1 MNALTGQNS
10 ITFALATI
18 FVAIGL
24 ALAALNFIK
33 TLWYRTGTIV
43 FLFFASLLIIG
54 IKLQLIQLTVVA
66 FLYCTLIFLI
76 WLGSWLGS
84 KIELERIAEFGDYTR
99 PCYDE
104 IKSYSLIN
112 KIQPDFLTIK
122 QLNVFNEHRVF
133 SHIALGNCD
142 IAKRLLNE
150 GSFEPALK
158 HFALGAIANGE
169 GDCRRA
175 ERELNDGFAAVS
187 NNTDRFILLQ
197 LEHNRAIE
205 HINNGQFRIAN
216 DELEKVRNKV
226 RLSNVHNGPF
236 LNLLYSNLVLNKTRL
251 DLADRGQAE
260 GWELIDE
267 YSNDLDLSS
276 GTDRGTLFNLKLMF
290 LRQLGAKNSE
300 KAKIFK
306 DEVEDTISNKKLT
319 EEQRTVAMASLA
331 RIAWADGL
339 DPASILDY
347 FGSHDLSFNDM
358 RPENRIAVFKNLSI
372 STGSLMSDNP
382 NLTIIKDGVAAYLE
396 HGIKFDLDAWENSL
410 PAEAIRIRAAI
421 LKERAALCQS
431 IEANSDQAIVYL
443 KEAIA
448 MLEHG
453 LQIKDALQIRWKLA
467 KILIASKPEDALRQL
482 SMIQERLAELG
493 SHPALGY
500 PYYELSLCY
509 GLLGMG
515 HDCRVAFEK
524 AVSFKTAMD
533 HYSPTVRRDVVAA
546 SFCARFYLML
556 DVLSSPDR
564 LILYLHTSEGKDWI
578 RRYPEKV
585 NVLSVVILLGR
596 FFGYQGPIPVVRR
609 DTDIGGNYVIASFW
623 ISVPELGLAFDP
635 NINKIT
641 GQRGGVFL
649 QNGHPLVSPDS
660 NYEVLMQRS
669 GLKPLPVAY
678 KPCDEGD
685 LCDEDRIGIQDVLE
699 ALNIA
704 CRHERPTTE
713 DLLEYYHNGC
723 EDVPIDQ
730 STRRSQHTQ

>member
-1 MNALTGQNS
+1 MNALTGENF
-10 ITFALATI
+10 ITFAFATI
-18 FVAIGL
+18 FVAV
-24 ALAALNFIK
+24 ALTLVALSFIK
-33 TLWYRTGTIV
+33 TPWYRTGVIA
-43 FLFFASLLIIG
+43 FLFSVSLLTIG
-54 IKLQLIQLTVVA
+54 IKLQLIQLIVVA

-76 WLGSWLGS
+76 WFGSWLGS
-84 KIELERIAEFGDYTR
+84 KRELERIVEFGDFTR
-99 PCYDE
+99 PCYNE
-104 IKSYSLIN
+104 IKSFSLIN
-112 KIQPDFLTIK
+112 KIQPDFLSIK
-122 QLNVFNEHRVF
+122 QLNLFNEQRVF

-150 GSFEPALK
+150 GNFEPALK
-158 HFALGAIANGE
+158 HFALGVIANGE

-175 ERELNDGFAAVS
+175 EQELNDGFAAVS
-187 NNTDRFILLQ
+187 NNTDRYILLQ
-197 LEHNRAIE
+197 MEHNRAIE
-205 HINNGQFRIAN
+205 HIDDGKFRMAN
-216 DELEKVRNKV
+216 DELEKVRNKI

-236 LNLLYSNLVLNKTRL
+236 LNLLYSNLILNKTRL

-267 YSNDLDLSS
+267 YSNVLDLSS
-276 GTDRGTLFNLKLMF
+276 GTDRGALFNLKLMF

-300 KAKIFK
+300 KSKIFK
-306 DEVEDTISNKKLT
+306 DEVEDTISDKKLT

-347 FGSHDLSFNDM
+347 FGSHDLSFKDM
-358 RPENRIAVFKNLSI
+358 RPENRIAVFKNLYI

-382 NLTIIKDGVAAYLE
+382 NLAIIQDGVAAYLA
-396 HGIKFDLDAWENSL
+396 HGMKLDLDAWENSL
-410 PAEAIRIRAAI
+410 PAEAIKMRASI
-421 LKERAALCQS
+421 LRERAALCQS
-431 IEANSDQAIVYL
+431 IEANLDQTIVYL

-453 LQIKDALQIRWKLA
+453 LQIKDALEMRWELA
-467 KILIASKPEDALRQL
+467 KILIPSKPEDALRQL
-482 SMIQERLAELG
+482 SMIQERLAGLG
-493 SHPALGY
+493 SQPALGY

-515 HDCRVAFEK
+515 RDCRAAFEK
-524 AVSFKTAMD
+524 AVSYKTAMD

-556 DVLSSPDR
+556 EVLSSPER
-564 LILYLHTSEGKDWI
+564 LILYLRTSAGKDWI
-578 RRYPEKV
+578 KRYPEKM

-596 FFGYQGPIPVVRR
+596 FFGYEGPIPVARR

-623 ISVPELGLAFDP
+623 IPVPELGLAFDP
-635 NINKIT
+635 NINKIS

-649 QNGHPLVSPDS
+649 QDGHPLVSPDS

-669 GLKPLPVAY
+669 GLKPFPLAY
-678 KPCDEGD
+678 KPCDESD
-685 LCDEDRIGIQDVLE
+685 LSDGDRIAIQDILE
-699 ALNIA
+699 SLNIV
-704 CRHERPTTE
+704 CKNERPTTE
-713 DLLEYYHNGC
+713 DLLKYYHNGC

-730 STRRSQHTQ
+730 S

>member
-1 MNALTGQNS
+1 MNALTGENF
-10 ITFALATI
+10 ITFAFATI
-18 FVAIGL
+18 FVA
-24 ALAALNFIK
+24 AALTLVALSFIK
-33 TLWYRTGTIV
+33 TLWYRTGV
-43 FLFFASLLIIG
+43 VAFLFFASLLAIG
-54 IKLQLIQLTVVA
+54 IKLQLIQLIVVA
-66 FLYCTLIFLI
+66 LLYCTLIFLI

-84 KIELERIAEFGDYTR
+84 KRELERIVEFGDFTR
-99 PCYDE
+99 PCYNE
-104 IKSYSLIN
+104 IKSFSLIN
-112 KIQPDFLTIK
+112 KIQPDFLSIK
-122 QLNVFNEHRVF
+122 QLNLFNEHRVF

-150 GSFEPALK
+150 GNFEPALK
-158 HFALGAIANGE
+158 HFALGVIANGE

-175 ERELNDGFAAVS
+175 EQELNDGFAAVS
-187 NNTDRFILLQ
+187 NNTDRYILLQ
-197 LEHNRAIE
+197 MEHNRAIE
-205 HINNGQFRIAN
+205 HIDDGQFRMAN

-236 LNLLYSNLVLNKTRL
+236 LNLLYSNLILNKTRL

-267 YSNDLDLSS
+267 YSNVLDLSS
-276 GTDRGTLFNLKLMF
+276 GTDRGALFILKLMF

-306 DEVEDTISNKKLT
+306 DEVEDTISDKKLT

-347 FGSHDLSFNDM
+347 FGSHDLSFKDM

-372 STGSLMSDNP
+372 STGFLMSDNP
-382 NLTIIKDGVAAYLE
+382 NLAIIQDGVAAYLN
-396 HGIKFDLDAWENSL
+396 HGMKLDLDVWENSL
-410 PAEAIRIRAAI
+410 PAEAIKMRAAI
-421 LKERAALCQS
+421 LRERAALCQS
-431 IEANSDQAIVYL
+431 IEANLDLTIVYL

-453 LQIKDALQIRWKLA
+453 LQIKDALEIRWELA
-467 KILIASKPEDALRQL
+467 KILIPSKPEDALRQL
-482 SMIQERLAELG
+482 SKIQERLAGLG
-493 SHPALGY
+493 SQPALGY

-524 AVSFKTAMD
+524 AVSYKTAMD
-533 HYSPTVRRDVVAA
+533 HYSPTVRRDAVAA

-564 LILYLHTSEGKDWI
+564 LILYLRTSEGRDWI
-578 RRYPEKV
+578 RRYPEKMD
-585 NVLSVVILLGR
+585 VLSVVILLGR

-609 DTDIGGNYVIASFW
+609 DTDIGGDHVIASFW
-623 ISVPELGLAFDP
+623 ISVPELALAFDP
-635 NINKIT
+635 NINKIS

-660 NYEVLMQRS
+660 NYEVLMQRN
-669 GLKPLPVAY
+669 GLRPLPLAY
-678 KPCDEGD
+678 KPCDESD
-685 LCDEDRIGIQDVLE
+685 LCEDDRIAIQDILE
-699 ALNIA
+699 SLNIA
-704 CRHERPTTE
+704 CRNERPTTE
-713 DLLEYYHNGC
+713 DLLGYYHNGC

-730 STRRSQHTQ
+730 S

>member
-1 MNALTGQNS
+1 MNALTGENT
-10 ITFALATI
+10 ITFAFATI
-18 FVAIGL
+18 FVAVVL
-24 ALAALNFIK
+24 AFAVLNFIK
-33 TLWYRTGTIV
+33 TLWYRTGAIA

-54 IKLQLIQLTVVA
+54 IKLQLIQLIVIA
-66 FLYCTLIFLI
+66 SLYCILILII

-84 KIELERIAEFGDYTR
+84 KRELERIAEFGDCTR

-104 IKSYSLIN
+104 IKSFSLLS
-112 KIQPDFLTIK
+112 KIQTDFLTTK

-150 GSFEPALK
+150 GNFEPALK

-175 ERELNDGFAAVS
+175 KQELNDGFATVS
-187 NNTDRFILLQ
+187 NNTDRYILLQ
-197 LEHNRAIE
+197 LEHNRAVE
-205 HINNGQFRIAN
+205 HIDDGQFRMAN
-216 DELEKVRNKV
+216 DELEKVRNKA

-236 LNLLYSNLVLNKTRL
+236 LNLPYSNLVLNKTRL
-251 DLADRGQAE
+251 DLADRGQSE
-260 GWELIDE
+260 GWALIDE
-267 YSNDLDLSS
+267 YSNALDLGS

-300 KAKIFK
+300 KAKLFK
-306 DEVEDTISNKKLT
+306 DEVEDTISDKNLT

-339 DPASILDY
+339 DPASILEY
-347 FGSHDLSFNDM
+347 FGTHDLNFKDM
-358 RPENRIAVFKNLSI
+358 RPENRIVVFKNLSI

-382 NLTIIKDGVAAYLE
+382 NLAIIRDGVAAYLD
-396 HGIKFDLDAWENSL
+396 HGMKRDLDAWENSL
-410 PAEAIRIRAAI
+410 PAEAIKMRAAI
-421 LKERAALCQS
+421 LRERAALCQS
-431 IEANSDQAIVYL
+431 IEENLDQTIAYL

-453 LQIKDALQIRWKLA
+453 LQNNDALEMRWELA
-467 KILIASKPEDALRQL
+467 KILIQSKPEDALCQL
-482 SMIQERLAELG
+482 TTIEERLANLG
-493 SHPALGY
+493 SQPSLVY
-500 PYYELSLCY
+500 PYYELSFCY

-524 AVSFKTAMD
+524 AVSYKTAMD
-533 HYSPTVRRDVVAA
+533 HYSPSARRDVVAA

-556 DVLSSPDR
+556 EVLSSPER
-564 LILYLHTSEGKDWI
+564 LILYLRTSEGKDWI
-578 RRYPEKV
+578 KRYPEKM

-609 DTDIGGNYVIASFW
+609 DTDIRGNFVIASFW

-635 NINKIT
+635 NINKIS

-649 QNGHPLVSPDS
+649 QDGHPLVSPDS

-669 GLKPLPVAY
+669 GLKPLPLAY
-678 KPCDEGD
+678 KPCDESD
-685 LCDEDRIGIQDVLE
+685 LCDGDGIAIQDILE
-699 ALNIA
+699 ALDIA
-704 CRHERPTTE
+704 CRHRLPTME
-713 DLLEYYHNGC
+713 DMLEYYHNGC
-723 EDVPIDQ
+723 EDVPIEQ
-730 STRRSQHTQ
+730 SASAS

>member
-1 MNALTGQNS
+1 MNALSGENF
-10 ITFALATI
+10 ITFAFATI
-18 FVAIGL
+18 FVAV
-24 ALAALNFIK
+24 ALTLVALSFIK
-33 TLWYRTGTIV
+33 TPWYRTGVIA
-43 FLFFASLLIIG
+43 FLFFASLLAIG
-54 IKLQLIQLTVVA
+54 IKLQLIQLIVVA

-76 WLGSWLGS
+76 WFGSWLGS
-84 KIELERIAEFGDYTR
+84 KRELERIVEFGDFTR
-99 PCYDE
+99 PCYNE
-104 IKSYSLIN
+104 IKSFSLIN

-150 GSFEPALK
+150 GNFEPALK
-158 HFALGAIANGE
+158 HFALGVIANGE

-175 ERELNDGFAAVS
+175 EQELNDGFAAVS
-187 NNTDRFILLQ
+187 NKTDRYVLLQ
-197 LEHNRAIE
+197 MEHNRAIE
-205 HINNGQFRIAN
+205 HIDDGQFRMAN

-236 LNLLYSNLVLNKTRL
+236 LNLLYSNLILNKTRL

-267 YSNDLDLSS
+267 YSNVLDLSS
-276 GTDRGTLFNLKLMF
+276 GTDRGALFNLKLMF

-300 KAKIFK
+300 KSKIFK
-306 DEVEDTISNKKLT
+306 DEVEDTISDKKLT

-347 FGSHDLSFNDM
+347 FGSHDLSFKDM

-372 STGSLMSDNP
+372 LTCSLMSDNP
-382 NLTIIKDGVAAYLE
+382 NLAIIKDGVAAYLA
-396 HGIKFDLDAWENSL
+396 HGIKLDLDAWENSL
-410 PAEAIRIRAAI
+410 PAEAIKMRASI
-421 LKERAALCQS
+421 LRERAALCQS
-431 IEANSDQAIVYL
+431 IEANLDQTIVYL

-453 LQIKDALQIRWKLA
+453 LQIKDALEMRWELA
-467 KILIASKPEDALRQL
+467 KILIPSKPDDALHQL
-482 SMIQERLAELG
+482 SMIQERLAGLG
-493 SHPALGY
+493 SQPALGY

-515 HDCRVAFEK
+515 RDCRAAFEK
-524 AVSFKTAMD
+524 AVSYKTAMD

-556 DVLSSPDR
+556 EVLSSPER
-564 LILYLHTSEGKDWI
+564 LILYLRTSAGKDWI
-578 RRYPEKV
+578 KRYPEKM

-596 FFGYQGPIPVVRR
+596 FFGYEGPIPVARR

-623 ISVPELGLAFDP
+623 IPVPELGLAFDP
-635 NINKIT
+635 NINKIS

-649 QNGHPLVSPDS
+649 QDGHPLVSPDS

-669 GLKPLPVAY
+669 GLKPLPLAY
-678 KPCDEGD
+678 KPCDEND
-685 LCDEDRIGIQDVLE
+685 LFDGDRIAIQDILE
-699 ALNIA
+699 SLNIV
-704 CRHERPTTE
+704 CKNERPTTE
-713 DLLEYYHNGC
+713 DLLKYYRNDC

-730 STRRSQHTQ
+730 SSRTS